1 MKMKKQVKRAY
12 IVPAIEVFA
21 LEVENTLGKTSF
33 HGGHLA
39 GETAD
44 DGIDQGGG
52 HGIGDVEEDEG
63 D

>member
-1 MKMKKQVKRAY
+1 MKKQVKRAY
-12 IVPAIEVFA
+12 IAPAIEVFA
-21 LEVENTLGKTSF
+21 LEV
-33 HGGHLA
+33 
-39 GETAD
+39 ETAD

>member
-1 MKMKKQVKRAY
+1 MSSLHT
-12 IVPAIEVFA
+12 F
-21 LEVENTLGKTSF
+21 LDTT
-33 HGGHLA
+33 HLA

>member
-1 MKMKKQVKRAY
+1 MKKQEKRVY
-12 IVPAIEVFA
+12 ISPAIEVFA
-21 LEVENTLGKTSF
+21 LEVKNTLGSTSF
-33 HGGHLA
+33 HGSHLP